1 MINYVLS
8 FRLIY
13 GLTGQKKL
21 WKKLYV
27 IEKSQKKCTQK
38 STFLT
43 VTPLCRKWGFREKI
57 LMRR

>member
-1 MINYVLS
+1 MIDYVLS

-27 IEKSQKKCTQK
+27 IEKSKKKCTQK

-43 VTPLCRKWGFREKI
+43 VTPTYHVTYDLY
-57 LMRR
+57 